1 MDREWSTYIILSIV
15 HWVNPSEYQLDLN
28 ECLQERNI
36 RLESN
41 KNKQESAQK
50 CKRVEKRNVFT
61 RRFFSKSRLKKYH
74 TILHVLNTILFWIT
88 LWYTSMAR
96 CLRRLSRK
104 AKIRLVLSSFLT
116 NIVCYIF
123 YILIRIPPE
132 ITECIDYL
140 WVGWYFFSEI
150 L

>member
-50 CKRVEKRNVFT
+50 CERVEKRNVFT
-61 RRFFSKSRLKKYH
+61 RSFFQK
-74 TILHVLNTILFWIT
+74 
-88 LWYTSMAR
+88 
-96 CLRRLSRK
+96 
-104 AKIRLVLSSFLT
+104 
-116 NIVCYIF
+116 
-123 YILIRIPPE
+123 
-132 ITECIDYL
+132 
-140 WVGWYFFSEI
+140 VGWKNITQFCMY
-150 L
+150 